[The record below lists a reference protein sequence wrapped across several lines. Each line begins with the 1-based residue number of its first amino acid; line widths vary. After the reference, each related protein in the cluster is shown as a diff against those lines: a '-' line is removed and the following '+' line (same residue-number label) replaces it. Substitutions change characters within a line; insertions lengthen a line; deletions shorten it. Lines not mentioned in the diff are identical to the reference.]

1 MKLKTI
7 VDEVFGDFNL
17 MGMLVAVPEC
27 TTKCWARQGLD
38 SSICQNDHL
47 RNAPTIN
54 IPDYTIIKRYIK
66 NENTKCIIFSGLDAY
81 DSKDEIIAF
90 IKKFRDISSDDIV
103 IYTGRPINE
112 VQDFVSE
119 LVLFPDIYLK
129 TGIYIPNANSK
140 IDKLTGVKLISDNQQ
155 FVGIN
160 LTNKCVHCKYKK
172 THSLDKIYCKKQNCI
187 VSPHAGEYCDL
198 FERIAY

>member
-17 MGMLVAVPEC
+17 MGMLIAVPEC

-47 RNAPTIN
+47 RNAPTMDIA
-54 IPDYTIIKRYIK
+54 DYSIIKRYIK

-90 IKKFRDISSDDIV
+90 IKKFRDISYDDIV
-103 IYTGRPINE
+103 IYTGRPIGE

-119 LVLFPDIYLK
+119 LEAFSDIYLK
-129 TGIYIPNANSK
+129 TGIYIPNSNSK
-140 IDKLTGVKLISDNQQ
+140 IDKLTGVKLISDNQG
-155 FVGIN
+155 FIGIN
-160 LTNKCVHCKYKK
+160 LTKKCIHCKYKK
-172 THSLDKIYCKKQNCI
+172 THSLNTIYCSKEGRV
-187 VSPHAGEYCDL
+187 VSPDIGDHCES
-198 FERIAY
+198 FERIVY